1 MNGIEETIVA
11 VMWGIAK
18 EPATMIVIW
27 AILLV
32 LEYCWSGLRNFITII
47 LFPGRL
53 VHIATHIAFARW
65 RGYKTKLIAMLG
77 TTRERTMIGVILK
90 EKSPLW
96 AYLYAIS
103 PITTAIPLYL
113 LFLWLATVF
122 ANVEILS
129 LMFLWLAV
137 SMFLEGMPSSEDIA
151 TTIKIAIY
159 NEPLSIVFLV
169 LTPAVFALNTHA
181 YGSNIGS
188 IITFL
193 YVLVI
198 LGLSNISL
206 SRRRERIYGA

>member
-1 MNGIEETIVA
+1 MNGVEEAIIGI
-11 VMWGIAK
+11 MWGIAR

-27 AILLV
+27 AILLI

-113 LFLWLATVF
+113 LFLWLATAF
-122 ANVEILS
+122 INIESIS
-129 LMFLWLAV
+129 LMFLWLAI

-169 LTPAVFALNTHA
+169 LTPAIYALNTYA
-181 YGSNIGS
+181 YGGLGT
-188 IITFL
+188 IITL
-193 YVLVI
+193 AYVFLVI
-198 LGLSNISL
+198 LLANMRVEKTTKIFGK
-206 SRRRERIYGA
+206 